1 MSNCARQSVSA
12 NNGAGKD
19 RGIGLGTTRETEEE
33 SEEAYQL
40 RQRHGGDGNNKYTK
54 RSNIKCSQHLHYY
67 LALLA
72 GLLIWMGL
80 YCFTQRDWIES
91 LLVGIPKRH
100 RRAWLPGR
108 DWFPTDPYT
117 LPPVHYEQFQN
128 RTEVTLHC
136 PSDGKNISQLAN
148 VIEIFSAF
156 HNGLYWMGGT
166 GTYTP
171 AFHMLILEH
180 TSCAFLYLSFSSHFN
195 PIIAITMDRT
205 LVPFCRED
213 PTHANSSI

>member
-1 MSNCARQSVSA
+1 MSNHVRQSVSA
-12 NNGAGKD
+12 NNGADEG
-19 RGIGLGTTRETEEE
+19 REIRLGTRRETDEE

-54 RSNIKCSQHLHYY
+54 GSNIRCSQYFHSY
-67 LALLA
+67 LAVLA
-72 GLLIWMGL
+72 GLLIWMCL
-80 YCFTQRDWIES
+80 YCFAQRDWIES

-117 LPPVHYEQFQN
+117 LPPLHYEQFQN
-128 RTEVTLHC
+128 RTEVTRHC
-136 PSDGKNISQLAN
+136 PLDGKDFSQLAN

-166 GTYTP
+166 GIYTP
-171 AFHMLILEH
+171 AFHMLMLEH
-180 TSCAFLYLSFSSHFN
+180 AASAFFYLSSSSHLN
-195 PIIAITMDRT
+195 PIITITVNRT

-213 PTHANSSI
+213 PTHAHSSI